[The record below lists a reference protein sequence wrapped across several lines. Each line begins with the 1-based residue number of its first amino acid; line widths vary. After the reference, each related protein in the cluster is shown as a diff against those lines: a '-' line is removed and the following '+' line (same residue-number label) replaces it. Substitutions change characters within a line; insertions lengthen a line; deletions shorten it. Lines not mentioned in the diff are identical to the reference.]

1 MNRFRAAVLQM
12 VSGPDV
18 DANLDTAQRWIAE
31 AARQDCRLLV
41 LPENFY
47 LMGKQEKQRIAL
59 REDFGAGPLQAF
71 LSGQARQHG
80 LYLVAGTVPLAT
92 DSPDRIYSSCLVY
105 DPAGD
110 CIGRYDKRYLF
121 DAVVDAKR
129 GERYRESTTFAPGR
143 EGAVLHTVLGNIGLS
158 VCYDLRFPEHYRDML
173 AHEVQLITVA
183 AAFTARTGA
192 AHWETLLRARAIEN
206 QCYLLAADQG
216 GKHREGRNTWGHS
229 MIIDPWGR
237 ILARRATG
245 PGLARA
251 DIDLE
256 SQARLRRDFPCLE
269 HRRQS

>member
-1 MNRFRAAVLQM
+1 MNSFSAVVLQM

-18 DANLDTAQRWIAE
+18 DANLDTVQQWIAR
-31 AARQDCRLLV
+31 AADQGCQLLV

-47 LMGKQEKQRIAL
+47 LMGRQEKQRLAL
-59 REDFGAGPLQAF
+59 REDFGEGPLQEF
-71 LSGQARQHG
+71 LSGQARQHS

-92 DSPDRIYSSCLVY
+92 DDPERIYSSCLVY

-121 DAVVDAKR
+121 DAVVDAKK
-129 GERYRESTTFAPGR
+129 GERYRESATFAPGR
-143 EGAVLHTVLGNIGLS
+143 QGAVLHTGLGNIGLS

-173 AHEVQLITVA
+173 AHEVQIITVV

-192 AHWETLLRARAIEN
+192 AHWEALLRARAIEN

-216 GKHREGRNTWGHS
+216 GQHYEGRNTWGHS

-237 ILARRATG
+237 ILARWTSG

-256 SQARLRRDFPCLE
+256 SQTRLRGDFPCLE
-269 HRRQS
+269 HRHQS